1 MPKQIPIVLYVV
13 VMIAVVVSVDV
24 LFLRHQFWAR
34 LLANICIVGVFG
46 AFYLLVLKN
55 AGA

>member
-24 LFLRHQFWAR
+24 LFLRHDFWAR
-34 LLANICIVGVFG
+34 LLVNICIVAVFG
-46 AFYLLVLKN
+46 AFYLLFLKN

>member
-1 MPKQIPIVLYVV
+1 MPKQMPIVLYVV
-13 VMIAVVVSVDV
+13 VMIALVVSVDV

-34 LLANICIVGVFG
+34 LLANICIVGAFG

-55 AGA
+55 TGA

>member
-13 VMIAVVVSVDV
+13 VMIAIVVSVDV
-24 LFLRHQFWAR
+24 LFLQHYFWAR
-34 LLANICIVGVFG
+34 LLVNIGIVGLFG

-55 AGA
+55 AGS